1 VFIKRSLSEGFLRS
15 ERQYW
20 PQFLDSKEERM
31 HNTAQEKMV
40 LSSECLQMAA
50 ALAKGLADENRLRI
64 LYYLSNGKKS
74 VSSIVGELNLSQP
87 LVSHHLR
94 ELKRYLLVHV
104 ERNGPFIFY
113 EIVDPKILNI
123 VQMLAAVAR
132 ELFAKRK
139 TF

>member
-1 VFIKRSLSEGFLRS
+1 
-15 ERQYW
+15 
-20 PQFLDSKEERM
+20 M
-31 HNTAQEKMV
+31 HNTAQEQMV
-40 LSSECLQMAA
+40 LSSECLQIAA

-74 VSSIVGELNLSQP
+74 VNSIVEELNLSQP

-104 ERNGPFIFY
+104 ERNGPFIYY

-123 VQMLAAVAR
+123 VQMMANVAR